1 MKLISSKIKN
11 INIKLKQI
19 KIYKKKKLFLIV
31 NHFKTKNKLIKKN
44 LFFLILIPKTFFF
57 KIKIVFDTM
66 LKKIKNLININ
77 LLSFKKGFK
86 NYILKHYLTK
96 SIYNYIQNKNKLIIF
111 YSFSLTSED
120 FLKFLINFYD
130 YFHTNFYFL
139 YSIYQKTNI
148 SNKLYKYLYE
158 QIKIKKKNFLNQ
170 IILFKL
176 LLLLNNQIINYFY
189 LNFFFIINFFYK
201 ILFNIQYQLFLLIK
215 KA

>member
-1 MKLISSKIKN
+1 MKLVSSKIKN

-31 NHFKTKNKLIKKN
+31 KHFKIKNKLVKKN

-57 KIKIVFDTM
+57 KIKIEFNII

-86 NYILKHYLTK
+86 NNILKHYLTE
-96 SIYNYIQNKNKLIIF
+96 SIYNYIKNKNKLIIL

-120 FLKFLINFYD
+120 FFKFLNNFYD
-130 YFHTNFYFL
+130 YFYNNFYFL

-148 SNKLYKYLYE
+148 SNKLYEYLYK
-158 QIKIKKKNFLNQ
+158 QLNNKKKNFFNQ

-176 LLLLNNQIINYFY
+176 LLIKKNQIINYFY
-189 LNFFFIINFFYK
+189 RNFFYIIFFFYK
-201 ILFNIQYQLFLLIK
+201 ILFNIKYQLFFLLK
-215 KA
+215 KI